1 MSSEDRRATYITL
14 VGHDPILSGAANIT
28 LIVPRGGLEGVSLSD
43 RELAYPPSPLVASIY
58 PLRQVGPSGPTNS
71 YNPRLYGH
79 DPDDIGNKGYSFV
92 FQDFPPS
99 CWAI

>member
-1 MSSEDRRATYITL
+1 MSSEDRRTTDITL
-14 VGHDPILSGAANIT
+14 DGHDPVLPGAAKIT
-28 LIVPRGGLEGVSLSD
+28 LIVPRRGLEGVSLSD

-71 YNPRLYGH
+71 CNPLLYGH
-79 DPDDIGNKGYSFV
+79 DPNDIGNRGCGFV

-99 CWAI
+99 CSAI

>member
-1 MSSEDRRATYITL
+1 MSSENRRARDITL
-14 VGHDPILSGAANIT
+14 DGHDLVLLSAAKIT

-71 YNPRLYGH
+71 CNSLLYGH
-79 DPDDIGNKGYSFV
+79 DPDDIDNRGYGFA